1 MDNLDKIH
9 KRQIARLLAH
19 LKRTGQYSVELEKDL
34 KRSFGYTFQDIHDAV
49 NYGNDK
55 EQSNGSGRQQ

>member
-1 MDNLDKIH
+1 MDKIDKIH

-49 NYGNDK
+49 NPGNDK
-55 EQSNGSGRQQ
+55 DNEDGTRSK